1 MFQLKDEKK
10 SKKISASELSELID
24 ESTFESTF
32 FNKEDNNTYG
42 HFSSIIKEI
51 KDGKNGSHLVKIRP
65 PLFYLNGVL
74 SNLSRLISGTG
85 TRKILDNERWREKEL
100 EHLENLHPDVKIDET
115 PFDNA
120 FLVEKIDGKVAY
132 DILRDEETDKNSK
145 IKSIKKITKG
155 LYNIHK
161 KDLYHGE
168 PNTQNC
174 ILTENG
180 EVYWIDFEIEYH
192 PDLKMIER
200 KSKDLEQL
208 LLSIMGA
215 FEEEGE
221 LGIDDEELINLVL
234 DSYDDKDVK
243 SHFLKNPD
251 APALGPFRMLQLSFS
266 NMYRFYQAQINLI
279 KYISNWEYDY

>member
-1 MFQLKDEKK
+1 VFQLKDDKK
-10 SKKISASELSELID
+10 SKKISVSELSELID

-51 KDGKNGSHLVKIRP
+51 KDGEEGSHLVKIRP

-85 TRKILDNERWREKEL
+85 TRKILDNKRWREKEL
-100 EHLENLHPDVKIDET
+100 EHLKNLHPDVNIDET

-132 DILRDEETDKNSK
+132 DILRDVDISKKSK
-145 IKSIKKITKG
+145 IKAIKKITKG

-174 ILTENG
+174 ILSKDG

-200 KSKDLEQL
+200 KAKDLEQL
-208 LLSIMGA
+208 VLSIMGA
-215 FEEEGE
+215 FEEEGD
-221 LGIDDEELINLVL
+221 LGMDDEELIDLIL
-234 DSYDDKDVK
+234 DSYEDKKVK

-251 APALGPFRMLQLSFS
+251 TPALGPFRMLQLSFS
-266 NMYRFYQAQINLI
+266 NVYRFYQAQINLI
-279 KYISNWEYDY
+279 KYINNREYNY

>member
-42 HFSSIIKEI
+42 HFSSIIREI
-51 KDGKNGSHLVKIRP
+51 KDGEEGSHLVKIRP

-85 TRKILDNERWREKEL
+85 TRKILDNKRWREKEL

-120 FLVEKIDGKVAY
+120 FLIEKIDGKVAY
-132 DILRDEETDKNSK
+132 DILRDENISNKSK

-155 LYNIHK
+155 LYYIHK

-174 ILTENG
+174 ILTDDG
-180 EVYWIDFEIEYH
+180 DVYWIDFEIEYH
-192 PDLKMIER
+192 PELTMIER
-200 KSKDLEQL
+200 KAKDLEQL

-215 FEEEGE
+215 FEEEGDI
-221 LGIDDEELINLVL
+221 GMDDDELIDLIL
-234 DSYDDKDVK
+234 ESYDDKEVK
-243 SHFLKNPD
+243 SHFVKNPD
-251 APALGPFRMLQLSFS
+251 VPAVGPFRMLQLSFS
-266 NMYRFYQAQINLI
+266 NMYRFYQSQINLI
-279 KYISNWEYDY
+279 KYINNREYDY

>member
-1 MFQLKDEKK
+1 MFQLKDKK
-10 SKKISASELSELID
+10 ESKKISVSELSELID

-51 KDGKNGSHLVKIRP
+51 QDGEEGSHLVKIRP

-85 TRKILDNERWREKEL
+85 TRKILDNKKWRKKEL

-132 DILRDEETDKNSK
+132 DILRDEKTDKESK

-192 PDLKMIER
+192 PDLTLLEK
-200 KSKDLEQL
+200 KAKDLEQL
-208 LLSIMGA
+208 TLSILGA
-215 FEEEGE
+215 FEEENEIGVE
-221 LGIDDEELINLVL
+221 DEELIDLI
-234 DSYDDKDVK
+234 
-243 SHFLKNPD
+243 LKNYTDQEVKGTFLNNPNL
-251 APALGPFRMLQLSFS
+251 PLIGPIRVYQLSFS
-266 NMYRFYQAQINLI
+266 SVYRFYQAQMNVL
-279 KYISNWEYDY
+279 KYINNREYNS